1 MKARGGGEDG
11 GGDKEDKS
19 CMGREERGEM
29 REREEGRGLVRIGD
43 EGKSRRWNDTAQ
55 IHYNKPAQG

>member
-11 GGDKEDKS
+11 GGDKEDMS

-29 REREEGRGLVRIGD
+29 REREEGCGLVRIAD
-43 EGKSRRWNDTAQ
+43 EGKSR
-55 IHYNKPAQG
+55 